1 MDNKKTLYINDREVE
16 FNGERNLLEVIR
28 KANIEIP
35 TFCYHSELSVYGAC
49 RLCLVEVE
57 GRGIVSSCSAI
68 PEPGLKIKTHTK
80 QVREIRKIA
89 LELLLANHDRNCTSC
104 TKSSACKLQEIAAKL
119 GVTEVRFK
127 KTQNN
132 FPLDNSS
139 KALVRDPNK
148 CILCGDCVRACYEI
162 QGIGAIDFAF
172 RGSDVAVV
180 PAFGKDL
187 DDVECVD
194 CGQCSRVCPTGAITP
209 KSHIPDVWKAL
220 DNPEITV
227 VAQLAPAVRVAVG
240 ETFNIK
246 SSENLTGQ
254 IVAALKTLGFNRVFD
269 TAFGADLTIIEEANE
284 FKERITNNDN
294 LPLMTS
300 CCPAWVKFAEQ
311 YYPEHLEHISSC
323 KSPQQMLGAVIKEAL
338 PKDMGVKKQN
348 VFVVS
353 IMPCTAKK
361 FEAFKDPK
369 TIKDVDVVLTTQEL
383 IRMFREAGIELE
395 TLAPESFDLPFG
407 FKTGAG
413 VIFGNS
419 GGVSEAVLRYL
430 YNEQGNSNISKIDF
444 PETRGSDGIRSI
456 SIKYHD
462 RDVNIA
468 IVHGLKNAKRLME
481 QIKKKECSY
490 DFIEVMSCP
499 SGCIGGA
506 GQPISFDNQ
515 TLKKRSKDI
524 YAADKNLQLH
534 KSQDN
539 VYVKELYSSILGS
552 IGSNKAHELLHTHY
566 HNRKRILQDEI
577 RLISAKDDANVE
589 VKVCVGTSCFV
600 NGSQAL
606 LNDLINYIDEK
617 GLKNYVNVKATFCLE
632 KCDKGPS
639 VTIGNKIL
647 HHCTLDMVTDTLRK
661 KLVEHAE
668 EEVQSMKD
676 IISN

>member
-1 MDNKKTLYINDREVE
+1 MDKQKLLYINGKEVE

-49 RLCLVEVE
+49 RLCIVEVE
-57 GRGIVSSCSAI
+57 GRGIISSCSAK

-80 QVREIRKIA
+80 QVRDIRKIG

-104 TKSSACKLQEIAAKL
+104 PKSSACKLQEIAAKL

-127 KTQNN
+127 KTQKN

-139 KALVRDPNK
+139 EALVRDPNK

-162 QGIGAIDFAF
+162 QGIGAIDFAY

-180 PAFGKDL
+180 PAFGKNL
-187 DDVECVD
+187 SEVECVD

-209 KSHIPDVWKAL
+209 KSHIPEVWKAL
-220 DNPEITV
+220 DNPNITV
-227 VAQLAPAVRVAVG
+227 VAQLAPAVRVALG
-240 ETFNIK
+240 EAFNIK

-254 IVAALKTLGFNRVFD
+254 IVAALKMLGFDKVFD
-269 TAFGADLTIIEEANE
+269 TSFGADLTIMEEANE
-284 FKERITNNDN
+284 FKQRIGNNEN

-311 YYPEHLEHISSC
+311 YYPEHLDHISSC
-323 KSPQQMLGAVIKEAL
+323 KSPQQMLGAMIKEVL
-338 PKDMGVKKQN
+338 PKDIAVRKEN
-348 VFVVS
+348 IFIVS

-361 FEAFKDPK
+361 FESSKDPK
-369 TIKDVDVVLTTQEL
+369 TVKDVDVVLTTQEL
-383 IRMFREAGIELE
+383 IRMFLEAGIELDS
-395 TLAPESFDLPFG
+395 LNPDSFDLPFG

-430 YNEQGNSNISKIDF
+430 HNENGNSQIIKIDF
-444 PETRGSDGIRSI
+444 PETRGTEGVRSLTVNYRG
-456 SIKYHD
+456 K
-462 RDVNIA
+462 DVKIA
-468 IVHGLKNAKRLME
+468 IVQGLKNAKTLME
-481 QIKKKECSY
+481 SINNNECNY

-499 SGCIGGA
+499 GGCIGGA
-506 GQPISFDNQ
+506 GQPVSFDDK
-515 TLKKRSKDI
+515 TLRKRAKDI

-539 VYVKELYSSILGS
+539 IYVMELYKSTLGN
-552 IGSNKAHELLHTHY
+552 IGSEKAHHLLHTKY
-566 HNRKRILQDEI
+566 KNRKRIMQDEI
-577 RLISAKDDANVE
+577 RLVNAKESSNVE

-606 LNDLINYIDEK
+606 LNDIIKYIGEK

-639 VTIGNKIL
+639 VTIGDEII
-647 HHCTLDMVTDTLRK
+647 HHCTTEMAVKQLQMELLK
-661 KLVEHAE
+661 HAE
-668 EEVQSMKD
+668 DEVQCLKD
-676 IISN
+676 IINK

>member
-1 MDNKKTLYINDREVE
+1 MDKLKTLHINGKEVE

-57 GRGIVSSCSAI
+57 GRGIISSCSAK
-68 PEPGLKIKTHTK
+68 PEPGLKVKTHTK

-104 TKSSACKLQEIAAKL
+104 PKSSACKLQEIAAKL

-132 FPLDNSS
+132 FPIDRSS
-139 KALVRDPNK
+139 EALVRDPNK

-187 DDVECVD
+187 NDVECVD
-194 CGQCSRVCPTGAITP
+194 CGQCSRVCPTAAITP
-209 KSHIPDVWKAL
+209 RSHIPEVWKAL
-220 DNPEITV
+220 DTPEITV
-227 VAQLAPAVRVAVG
+227 VAQLAPAVRVALG
-240 ETFNIK
+240 ESFGLK
-246 SSENLTGQ
+246 PGENLTGQ
-254 IVAALKTLGFNRVFD
+254 IVAALKILGFDRVFD
-269 TAFGADLTIIEEANE
+269 TSFGADLTIIEEANE
-284 FKERITNNDN
+284 FKERIGKNEK

-300 CCPAWVKFAEQ
+300 CCPAWVKYAEQ

-323 KSPQQMLGAVIKEAL
+323 KSPQQMLGAMIKEVM
-338 PKDMGVKKQN
+338 PEDMGVKKEN

-361 FEAFKDPK
+361 FESAKDSK
-369 TIKDVDVVLTTQEL
+369 TIKDVDVVITTQEL
-383 IRMFREAGIELE
+383 IRMFKEAGIDLE
-395 TLAPESFDLPFG
+395 SMNPESFDLPFG

-430 YNEQGNSNISKIDF
+430 YNEPGNSKITKIDF
-444 PETRGSDGIRSI
+444 PETRGLEGIRAI
-456 SIKYHD
+456 TINYQGK
-462 RDVNIA
+462 DVKIA
-468 IVHGLKNAKRLME
+468 IVHGLKNAKTLIE
-481 QIKKKECSY
+481 SINKNEAYY

-499 SGCIGGA
+499 GGCIGGA
-506 GQPISFDNQ
+506 GQPVSFDDQ
-515 TLKKRSKDI
+515 TLKKRAKDI
-524 YAADKNLQLH
+524 FIADKSLQLH

-539 VYVKELYSSILGS
+539 VYVKELYSSVLGN
-552 IGSNKAHELLHTHY
+552 IGGKKAHNLLHTHY

-577 RLISAKDDANVE
+577 RLVSSKAEANVE

-606 LNDLINYIDEK
+606 LNEIINYIDDK
-617 GLKNYVNVKATFCLE
+617 GLKNYVTVKATFCLE

-639 VTIGNKIL
+639 VTIGDDIL
-647 HHCTLDMVTDTLRK
+647 HHCTLDMAVKTLQSN
-661 KLVEHAE
+661 LLEYAE
-668 EEVQSMKD
+668 EEMQNLKD
-676 IISN
+676 IISK